1 MAQTISLKATR
12 FIQHRIGP
20 PNGEAARGNRHGDP
34 VTVAIWLRELFTVS
48 PTADPTTVAPPT
60 VTIMAM
66 IVPVVT
72 VIWAMIIPV
81 VTVMATIIPV
91 VVNYGT
97 RIDRVRCFA
106 DWRHRSGESARHWS

>member
-1 MAQTISLKATR
+1 M
-12 FIQHRIGP
+12 
-20 PNGEAARGNRHGDP
+20 
-34 VTVAIWLRELFTVS
+34 TVAIWLRELFTVS

-106 DWRHRSGESARHWS
+106 DWRYRSGESARHWS

>member
-1 MAQTISLKATR
+1 M
-12 FIQHRIGP
+12 
-20 PNGEAARGNRHGDP
+20 
-34 VTVAIWLRELFTVS
+34 TVAIWLRELFTVS

-60 VTIMAM
+60 VTI
-66 IVPVVT
+66 
-72 VIWAMIIPV
+72 WAMIIPV

-97 RIDRVRCFA
+97 RIDRIRCFA

>member
-1 MAQTISLKATR
+1 MAGLWR
-12 FIQHRIGP
+12 V
-20 PNGEAARGNRHGDP
+20 ARGNRHGDP

-48 PTADPTTVAPPT
+48 PTAHPTTVAPPT

-66 IVPVVT
+66 IV
-72 VIWAMIIPV
+72 PV

-106 DWRHRSGESARHWS
+106 DWRYRSGESARHWS